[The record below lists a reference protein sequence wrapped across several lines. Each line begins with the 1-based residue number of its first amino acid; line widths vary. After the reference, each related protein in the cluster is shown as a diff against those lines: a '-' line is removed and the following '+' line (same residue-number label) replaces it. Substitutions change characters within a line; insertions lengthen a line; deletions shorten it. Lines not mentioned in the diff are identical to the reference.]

1 MRREIFG
8 PVLAIVPVK
17 DLDESI
23 AFIRARCVD
32 VKRLWLTMLSAARRE
47 YPLAVYVF
55 THDPEFEKKG
65 RCFLPPA
72 NGGSGD

>member
-1 MRREIFG
+1 MGREIFG

-23 AFIRARCVD
+23 AFIRARCVH
-32 VKRLWLTMLSAARRE
+32 VSRLLFAMLNTARRE

-65 RCFLPPA
+65 GCLVLPA
-72 NGGSGD
+72 NAGDD

>member
-1 MRREIFG
+1 M
-8 PVLAIVPVK
+8 LAIVPVK

-32 VKRLWLTMLSAARRE
+32 VNRLLFAMLTNARRE

-65 RCFLPPA
+65 VCLVLPMI
-72 NGGSGD
+72 GGGGN